1 MNLNHHVEQ
10 LEGRDN
16 HFNVYLLVKI
26 MERRI
31 DHYLERLVSPD
42 SMTFY
47 KAVCEFAE
55 DRIEPYYLNWER
67 NHKLIPED
75 IIEEMGQMGLFGV
88 TVSDKYGG
96 QGGNQLDLILMGLAL
111 GYHSQSLAIT
121 PGAAMSLGAKPLQL
135 FGTDAQKEAHLPDLA
150 AGKRMFVFGLSEPGR
165 GSDATNPQVTATK
178 DGDEWVIKGEKCWST
193 NAKWSSHVVVHAMTS
208 PESKP
213 GYRTTCFIVPMDD
226 PNVSYQ
232 EMAGKDL
239 WSQSSTGSIA
249 FNGVTVTDDA
259 ILGKENEGFKVMA
272 QTLNGGRLFI
282 AGMSLASLAFG
293 LDKCRTYAQEREQ
306 FGVPIGSFQRV
317 QDVIIDMD
325 ITLEQGLTWLI
336 DLTNRYNDNT
346 LDRESAAKVKIECS
360 RKASDHMTMAMEIC
374 GGVSSLDEFGL
385 TRHHRDL
392 FVCRVG
398 EGSNFALKGFATRP
412 LMPDITLQ

>member
-55 DRIEPYYLNWER
+55 DRIEPNYLSWER

-293 LDKCRTYAQEREQ
+293 LDKCRTYAQERDQ

>member
-55 DRIEPYYLNWER
+55 DRIEPNYLTWER
-67 NHKLIPED
+67 NHELIPED

-178 DGDEWVIKGEKCWST
+178 DGDKWVIKGEKCWST

-249 FNGVTVTDDA
+249 FNGVTVTNDA

>member
-1 MNLNHHVEQ
+1 MV
-10 LEGRDN
+10 
-16 HFNVYLLVKI
+16 
-26 MERRI
+26 RRV
-31 DHYLERLVSPD
+31 DHYLERLVSSD

-47 KAVCEFAE
+47 KALCDFVDE
-55 DRIEPYYLNWER
+55 RVEPNYLDWER
-67 NHKLIPED
+67 NHKLIPD
-75 IIEEMGQMGLFGV
+75 NIIEEMGQMGLFGV
-88 TVSDKYGG
+88 TVAGKYGG

-111 GYHSQSLAIT
+111 GYQSQSLAIT

-135 FGTDAQKEAHLPDLA
+135 FGNEEQKAAHLPDLA

-178 DGDEWVIKGEKCWST
+178 DGNDWIIKGEKCWST

-208 PESKP
+208 PDSKP
-213 GYRTTCFIVPMDD
+213 GYRTTCFIVPMDA

-239 WSQSSTGSIA
+239 WSQSSTGSIT
-249 FNGVTVTDDA
+249 FDNVRVSSDS

-282 AGMSLASLAFG
+282 AGMSLASLAFA
-293 LDKCRTYAQEREQ
+293 LDKCSSYAQEREQ

-325 ITLEQGLTWLI
+325 ITLEQALTWLI
-336 DLTNRYNDNT
+336 DLTNRYDDET

-360 RKASDHMTMAMEIC
+360 RKASDHLTMAMEVC
-374 GGVSSLDEFGL
+374 GGVASLDEFGL
-385 TRHHRDL
+385 IRHHRDL

-398 EGSNFALKGFATRP
+398 EGSNFALKGFAARP

>member
-1 MNLNHHVEQ
+1 
-10 LEGRDN
+10 
-16 HFNVYLLVKI
+16 

-31 DHYLERLVSPD
+31 DYYLEQLVSSD

-47 KAVCEFAE
+47 KALCDFADE
-55 DRIEPYYLNWER
+55 RIEPNYLDWER
-67 NHKLIPED
+67 SHKLLPQE
-75 IIEEMGQMGLFGV
+75 IIDEMGQMGIFGV
-88 TVSDKYGG
+88 TVSEEYGG

-135 FGTDAQKEAHLPDLA
+135 FGTEEQKAAHLPNLA
-150 AGKRMFVFGLSEPGR
+150 TGKRMFVFGLSEPGR
-165 GSDATNPQVTATK
+165 GSDATNPQVTAKK

-193 NAKWSSHVVVHAMTS
+193 NAKWSSHVVVHALTDAD
-208 PESKP
+208 SKP
-213 GYRTTCFIVPMDD
+213 GYRTTCFIVPMDN

-239 WSQSSTGSIA
+239 WSQSSTGSIT
-249 FNGVTVTDDA
+249 FDDVRVSNDS

-282 AGMSLASLAFG
+282 AGMSLASLAFA
-293 LDKCRTYAQEREQ
+293 LDKCRSYCQEREQ

-336 DLTNRYNDNT
+336 DLTNRYNDDT

-360 RKASDHMTMAMEIC
+360 RKASDHLTMAMEIC

-385 TRHHRDL
+385 IRHHRDL

-398 EGSNFALKGFATRP
+398 EGSNFALKGFAARP

>member
-1 MNLNHHVEQ
+1 
-10 LEGRDN
+10 
-16 HFNVYLLVKI
+16 

-31 DHYLERLVSPD
+31 DYYLEQLVSSD

-47 KAVCEFAE
+47 KALCDFADE
-55 DRIEPYYLNWER
+55 RIEPNYLDWER
-67 NHKLIPED
+67 SHKLLPQE
-75 IIEEMGQMGLFGV
+75 IIDEMGQMGLFGV
-88 TVSDKYGG
+88 TVSEEYGG

-135 FGTDAQKEAHLPDLA
+135 FGTEEQKAAHLPDLA

-165 GSDATNPQVTATK
+165 GSDATNPQVTAKK

-193 NAKWSSHVVVHAMTS
+193 NAKWSSHVVVHALTDAD
-208 PESKP
+208 SKP
-213 GYRTTCFIVPMDD
+213 GYRTTCFIVPMDNT
-226 PNVSYQ
+226 NVSYQ

-239 WSQSSTGSIA
+239 WSQSSTGSITFDNVRVPNA
-249 FNGVTVTDDA
+249 A

-282 AGMSLASLAFG
+282 AGMSLASLAFA
-293 LDKCRTYAQEREQ
+293 LDKCRSYCQEREQ

-336 DLTNRYNDNT
+336 NLTNRYNDDT

-360 RKASDHMTMAMEIC
+360 RKASDHLTMAMEIY

-385 TRHHRDL
+385 IRHHRDL

-398 EGSNFALKGFATRP
+398 EGSNFALKGFAARP

>member
-1 MNLNHHVEQ
+1 
-10 LEGRDN
+10 
-16 HFNVYLLVKI
+16 
-26 MERRI
+26 
-31 DHYLERLVSPD
+31 
-42 SMTFY
+42 MTFY
-47 KAVCEFAE
+47 KALCAFVDE
-55 DRIEPYYLNWER
+55 RVEPNYLDWER
-67 NHKLIPED
+67 NHKLIPD
-75 IIEEMGQMGLFGV
+75 NIIEEMGQMGLFGV
-88 TVSDKYGG
+88 TVAGKYGG

-111 GYHSQSLAIT
+111 GYQSQSLAIT

-135 FGTDAQKEAHLPDLA
+135 FGTEEQKAAHLPDLA

-165 GSDATNPQVTATK
+165 GSDATNPQVTATR
-178 DGDEWVIKGEKCWST
+178 DGNDWIIKGEKCWST

-208 PESKP
+208 PDSKP
-213 GYRTTCFIVPMDD
+213 GYRTTCFIVPMDA

-239 WSQSSTGSIA
+239 WSQSSTGSIT
-249 FNGVTVTDDA
+249 FDNVRVSSDS

-282 AGMSLASLAFG
+282 AGMSLASLAFA
-293 LDKCRTYAQEREQ
+293 LDKCSSYAQEREQ

-325 ITLEQGLTWLI
+325 ITLEQALTWLI
-336 DLTNRYNDNT
+336 DLTNRYDDET

-360 RKASDHMTMAMEIC
+360 RKASDHLTMAMEVC
-374 GGVSSLDEFGL
+374 GGVASLDEFGL
-385 TRHHRDL
+385 IRHHRDL

-398 EGSNFALKGFATRP
+398 EGSNFALKGFAARP

>member
-1 MNLNHHVEQ
+1 M
-10 LEGRDN
+10 
-16 HFNVYLLVKI
+16 
-26 MERRI
+26 
-31 DHYLERLVSPD
+31 
-42 SMTFY
+42 
-47 KAVCEFAE
+47 
-55 DRIEPYYLNWER
+55 
-67 NHKLIPED
+67 
-75 IIEEMGQMGLFGV
+75 
-88 TVSDKYGG
+88 
-96 QGGNQLDLILMGLAL
+96 
-111 GYHSQSLAIT
+111 
-121 PGAAMSLGAKPLQL
+121 QL
-135 FGTDAQKEAHLPDLA
+135 FGTEEQKAAHLPDLA

-165 GSDATNPQVTATK
+165 GSDATNPQVTAKK

-193 NAKWSSHVVVHAMTS
+193 NAKWSSHVVVHALTDAD
-208 PESKP
+208 SKP
-213 GYRTTCFIVPMDD
+213 GYRTTCFIVPMDN

-239 WSQSSTGSIA
+239 WSQSSTGSIT
-249 FNGVTVTDDA
+249 FDNVRVPNDA

-282 AGMSLASLAFG
+282 AGMSLASLAFA
-293 LDKCRTYAQEREQ
+293 LDKCRSYCQEREQ

-336 DLTNRYNDNT
+336 DLTNRYNDDT

-360 RKASDHMTMAMEIC
+360 RKASAHLTMAMEIC
-374 GGVSSLDEFGL
+374 GGGSSLDEFGL
-385 TRHHRDL
+385 IRHHRDL

-398 EGSNFALKGFATRP
+398 EGSNFALKGFAARP

>member
-1 MNLNHHVEQ
+1 MV
-10 LEGRDN
+10 
-16 HFNVYLLVKI
+16 
-26 MERRI
+26 RRV
-31 DHYLERLVSPD
+31 DHYLERLVSSD

-47 KAVCEFAE
+47 KALCDFVDE
-55 DRIEPYYLNWER
+55 RVEPNYLDWER
-67 NHKLIPED
+67 NHELIPD
-75 IIEEMGQMGLFGV
+75 NIIEEMGQMGLFGV
-88 TVSDKYGG
+88 TVAGKYGG

-111 GYHSQSLAIT
+111 GYQSQSLAIT

-135 FGTDAQKEAHLPDLA
+135 FGTDEQKSAHLPDLA

-178 DGDEWVIKGEKCWST
+178 DGNDWLIKGEKCWST

-208 PESKP
+208 PDSKP
-213 GYRTTCFIVPMDD
+213 GYRTTCFIVPMDA

-239 WSQSSTGSIA
+239 WSQSSTGSIT
-249 FNGVTVTDDA
+249 FDNVRVSSDS

-282 AGMSLASLAFG
+282 ASMSLASLAFAI
-293 LDKCRTYAQEREQ
+293 DKCRFYAQEREQ
-306 FGVPIGSFQRV
+306 FGVPIGTFQRV

-336 DLTNRYNDNT
+336 DLTNRYDDET

-360 RKASDHMTMAMEIC
+360 RKASDHLTMAMEVC
-374 GGVSSLDEFGL
+374 GGVASLDEFGL
-385 TRHHRDL
+385 IRHHRDL

-398 EGSNFALKGFATRP
+398 EGSNFALKGFAARP

>member
-1 MNLNHHVEQ
+1 
-10 LEGRDN
+10 
-16 HFNVYLLVKI
+16 
-26 MERRI
+26 MERRL

-47 KAVCEFAE
+47 KALCDFAE
-55 DRIEPYYLNWER
+55 ERIEPNYLDWER
-67 NHKLIPED
+67 NHDLLPQE
-75 IIEEMGQMGLFGV
+75 IIDEMGQMGLFGV
-88 TVSDKYGG
+88 TVSEEFGG

-135 FGTDAQKEAHLPDLA
+135 FGTEEQKAAHLPDLA

-165 GSDATNPQVTATK
+165 GSDATNPQVTAK
-178 DGDEWVIKGEKCWST
+178 KEGNDWVIKGEKCWST
-193 NAKWSSHVVVHAMTS
+193 NAKWSSHVVVHAMTD
-208 PESKP
+208 PDSKP
-213 GYRTTCFIVPMDD
+213 GYRTTCLIVPMDN
-226 PNVSYQ
+226 PKVSYQ
-232 EMAGKDL
+232 EMARKDL
-239 WSQSSTGSIA
+239 SSKSSTGSIT
-249 FNGVTVTDDA
+249 FDDVRVSDDA

-282 AGMSLASLAFG
+282 AGMSLASLAFA
-293 LDKCRTYAQEREQ
+293 LDKCRNYSQEREQ

-360 RKASDHMTMAMEIC
+360 RKASDHLTMAMEIC

-385 TRHHRDL
+385 IRHHRDL

-398 EGSNFALKGFATRP
+398 EGSNFALKGFAARP

>member
-1 MNLNHHVEQ
+1 
-10 LEGRDN
+10 
-16 HFNVYLLVKI
+16 
-26 MERRI
+26 
-31 DHYLERLVSPD
+31 
-42 SMTFY
+42 
-47 KAVCEFAE
+47 
-55 DRIEPYYLNWER
+55 
-67 NHKLIPED
+67 
-75 IIEEMGQMGLFGV
+75 
-88 TVSDKYGG
+88 
-96 QGGNQLDLILMGLAL
+96 
-111 GYHSQSLAIT
+111 
-121 PGAAMSLGAKPLQL
+121 
-135 FGTDAQKEAHLPDLA
+135 
-150 AGKRMFVFGLSEPGR
+150 MFVFGLSEPGR
-165 GSDATNPQVTATK
+165 GSDATNPQVTAKK
-178 DGDEWVIKGEKCWST
+178 DGNDWIIKGEKCWST
-193 NAKWSSHVVVHAMTS
+193 NAKWSSHVVVHALTS

-226 PNVSYQ
+226 SNVSYQ

-239 WSQSSTGSIA
+239 WSQSSTGSIT
-249 FNGVTVTDDA
+249 FDDVRVSNDA

-282 AGMSLASLAFG
+282 AGMSLASLAFA
-293 LDKCRTYAQEREQ
+293 LDKCRSYSQEREQ
-306 FGVPIGSFQRV
+306 FGVPIGTFQRV

-360 RKASDHMTMAMEIC
+360 RKASDHLTMAMEIC

-385 TRHHRDL
+385 IRHHRDL

-398 EGSNFALKGFATRP
+398 EGSNFALKGFAARP

>member
-1 MNLNHHVEQ
+1 MSLNRHVVQ
-10 LEGRDN
+10 LEGRDK
-16 HFNVYLLVKI
+16 HFNRYLCDKF
-26 MERRI
+26 MERRL

-47 KAVCEFAE
+47 KALCDFADE
-55 DRIEPYYLNWER
+55 RIEPNYLEWER
-67 NHKLIPED
+67 NHDLLPQE
-75 IIEEMGQMGLFGV
+75 IIDEMGQMGLFGV
-88 TVSDKYGG
+88 TVSEEFGG

-135 FGTDAQKEAHLPDLA
+135 FGTEEQKAAHLPDLA

-165 GSDATNPQVTATK
+165 GSDATNPQVTAK
-178 DGDEWVIKGEKCWST
+178 KEGNDWVIKGEKCWST
-193 NAKWSSHVVVHAMTS
+193 NAKWSSHVVVHALTD
-208 PESKP
+208 PDSKP
-213 GYRTTCFIVPMDD
+213 GYRTTCFIVPMNNS
-226 PNVSYQ
+226 NVSYQ

-239 WSQSSTGSIA
+239 WSQSSTGSITFDDA
-249 FNGVTVTDDA
+249 RVSDDA
-259 ILGKENEGFKVMA
+259 ILGKKNEGFKVMA

-282 AGMSLASLAFG
+282 AGMSLASLAFA
-293 LDKCRTYAQEREQ
+293 LDKCRIYSQEREQ

-360 RKASDHMTMAMEIC
+360 RKASDHLTMAMEIC

-385 TRHHRDL
+385 IRHHRDL

-398 EGSNFALKGFATRP
+398 EGSNFALKGFAARP

>member
-1 MNLNHHVEQ
+1 
-10 LEGRDN
+10 
-16 HFNVYLLVKI
+16 

-47 KAVCEFAE
+47 KAVCEFVE
-55 DRIEPYYLNWER
+55 ERIGPNYLNWER
-67 NHKLIPED
+67 NHELIPEE
-75 IIEEMGQMGLFGV
+75 IIGEMGEMGLFGV
-88 TVSDKYGG
+88 TVSEKYGG

-111 GYHSQSLAIT
+111 GYQSQSLAIT

-135 FGTDAQKEAHLPDLA
+135 FGSSSQKEAHLPDLA

-165 GSDATNPQVTATK
+165 GSDATNPEVSARK
-178 DGDEWVIKGEKCWST
+178 EGDNWIIKGEKCWST

-213 GYRTTCFIVPMDD
+213 GHRTTCFIVPMDD

-239 WSQSSTGSIA
+239 WHQSSTGSIT
-249 FNGVTVTDDA
+249 FDEVVVKDDS

-272 QTLNGGRLFI
+272 NTLNGGRLFI

-336 DLTNRYNDNT
+336 DLTNRYDDNT

-360 RKASDHMTMAMEIC
+360 RKASDHLTLAMEMC

-385 TRHHRDL
+385 IRHHRDL

>member
-1 MNLNHHVEQ
+1 MRGN
-10 LEGRDN
+10 N
-16 HFNVYLLVKI
+16 HFNRYLCDKS
-26 MERRI
+26 MERRL
-31 DHYLERLVSPD
+31 DYYLERLISPD

-47 KAVCEFAE
+47 KAVCDFAE
-55 DRIEPYYLNWER
+55 ERIEPNYLDWER
-67 NHKLIPED
+67 NHQLIPDE

-88 TVSDKYGG
+88 TVSEDYGG

-121 PGAAMSLGAKPLQL
+121 PGAATSLGTKPLQL
-135 FGTDAQKEAHLPDLA
+135 FGTDKQKQDHLPDLA
-150 AGKRMFVFGLSEPGR
+150 SGKRMFVFGLSEPGR
-165 GSDATNPQVTATK
+165 GSDATNPQVTAKKKGK
-178 DGDEWVIKGEKCWST
+178 DWIIKGEKCWST
-193 NAKWSSHVVVHAMTS
+193 NAKWSSHVVVHAMTD
-208 PESKP
+208 PKSKP
-213 GYRTTCFIVPMDD
+213 GHRTTCFIVPMDD

-249 FNGVTVTDDA
+249 FDDVRVPGDA

-272 QTLNGGRLFI
+272 QSLNGGRLFI
-282 AGMSLASLAFG
+282 AGMSLASLAFA
-293 LDKCRTYAQEREQ
+293 LDKCRTYSQEREQ
-306 FGVPIGSFQRV
+306 FGVPIGTFQRV

-336 DLTNRYNDNT
+336 DLTNRYDNDT

-360 RKASDHMTMAMEIC
+360 RRASDHLTMAMEIC

-385 TRHHRDL
+385 IRHHRDL

-398 EGSNFALKGFATRP
+398 EGSNFALKGFAARP

>member
-1 MNLNHHVEQ
+1 MKDNWASKVFHDRPELNKFRWEDPLLLEENLNE
-10 LEGRDN
+10 N
-16 HFNVYLLVKI
+16 
-26 MERRI
+26 ERMIKDVAR
-31 DHYLERLVSPD
+31 
-42 SMTFY
+42 
-47 KAVCEFAE
+47 AFAE
-55 DRIEPYYLNWER
+55 E
-67 NHKLIPED
+67 KLMPGVID
-75 IIEEMGQMGLFGV
+75 AYDNQKFNANLFLEMGRMGLFGV
-88 TVSDKYGG
+88 TVSEKYGG

-111 GYHSQSLAIT
+111 GYQSQSLAIT

-135 FGTDAQKEAHLPDLA
+135 FGTDEQKSAHLPDLA

-178 DGDEWVIKGEKCWST
+178 DGNDWLIKGEKCWST

-208 PESKP
+208 PDSKP
-213 GYRTTCFIVPMDD
+213 GYRTTCFIVPMDA

-239 WSQSSTGSIA
+239 WSQSSTGSIT
-249 FNGVTVTDDA
+249 FDNVRVSSDS

-282 AGMSLASLAFG
+282 ASMSLASLAFAI
-293 LDKCRTYAQEREQ
+293 DKCRFYAQEREQ
-306 FGVPIGSFQRV
+306 FGVPIGTFQRV

-336 DLTNRYNDNT
+336 DLTNRYDDET

-360 RKASDHMTMAMEIC
+360 RKASDHLTMAMEVC
-374 GGVSSLDEFGL
+374 GGVASLDEFGL
-385 TRHHRDL
+385 IRHHRDL

-398 EGSNFALKGFATRP
+398 EGSNFALKGFAARP

>member
-1 MNLNHHVEQ
+1 MV
-10 LEGRDN
+10 
-16 HFNVYLLVKI
+16 
-26 MERRI
+26 RRV
-31 DHYLERLVSPD
+31 DHYLERLVSSD

-47 KAVCEFAE
+47 KALCDFVDE
-55 DRIEPYYLNWER
+55 RVEPNYLDWER
-67 NHKLIPED
+67 NHKLIPD
-75 IIEEMGQMGLFGV
+75 NIIEEMGQMGLFGV
-88 TVSDKYGG
+88 TVAGKYGG

-111 GYHSQSLAIT
+111 GYQSQSLAIT

-135 FGTDAQKEAHLPDLA
+135 FGTDEQKSAHLPDLA

-178 DGDEWVIKGEKCWST
+178 DGNDWLIKGEKCWST

-208 PESKP
+208 PDSKP
-213 GYRTTCFIVPMDD
+213 GYRTTCFIVPMDA

-239 WSQSSTGSIA
+239 WSQSSTGSIT
-249 FNGVTVTDDA
+249 FDNVRVSSDF

-282 AGMSLASLAFG
+282 ASMSLASLAFA
-293 LDKCRTYAQEREQ
+293 LDKCRFYAQEREQ
-306 FGVPIGSFQRV
+306 FGVPIGTFQRV

-336 DLTNRYNDNT
+336 DLTNRYDDET

-360 RKASDHMTMAMEIC
+360 RRASDHLTMAMEVC
-374 GGVSSLDEFGL
+374 GGVASLDEFGL
-385 TRHHRDL
+385 IRHHRDL

-398 EGSNFALKGFATRP
+398 EGSNFALKGFAARP